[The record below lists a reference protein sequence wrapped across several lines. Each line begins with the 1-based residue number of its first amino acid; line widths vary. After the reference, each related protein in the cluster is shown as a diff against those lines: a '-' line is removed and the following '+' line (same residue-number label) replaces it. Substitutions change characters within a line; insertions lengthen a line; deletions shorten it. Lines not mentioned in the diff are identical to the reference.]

1 MFLLKNQ
8 RECVIFVYFTGEY
21 GYNVYIC
28 ARRCIL
34 VYSADGTDKFRR
46 KKKMKTTLISK
57 DNNEAKLKMEFT
69 AEEFDAATDK
79 VFQKNRKDFQI
90 PGFRK
95 GKAPRGI
102 IEKHY
107 GEGLFFE
114 DAINELFGTN
124 YPKALADNNLDVI
137 DNPKVDFGELGKG
150 KPLTM
155 DITVALSPV
164 VDVKEYK
171 GLKVDQVKET
181 VTDEEVDKEI
191 EALRKRNARNVVV
204 EREAK
209 DGDTVNFDYAG
220 FIGEEQFQGGT
231 AEKQDLKLGSGM
243 FIPGFEEQVV
253 GKKAGEDFDVNVTFP
268 DDYGA
273 KDLAGKDAV
282 FHCKIHEVREE
293 QLPEV
298 NDDFAADVSE
308 YDTLAEL
315 KEHTKEDLQK
325 TKDETHK
332 NDAQNALVDKLYKEN
347 EFDIPDVMVED
358 EITSSVNELDQQLKY
373 QGMSIDM
380 YLKYLGKDMDALRSE
395 MKEDAHEKVAKRI
408 LLKSIAD
415 TENIE
420 VSDDELQAELQRLA
434 DQYQMDVNK
443 VKENIGESNMGMVK
457 NDIKLKKAMELV
469 YDNAKVKLVDPPK
482 AEEKKESEAKED
494 KKEKKPAKKTTK
506 KTTKKAKAEE
516 KKEEPAEEKAEEP
529 AKEAE
534 KEDAPKRRGGK
545 GAGTR

>member
-1 MFLLKNQ
+1 M
-8 RECVIFVYFTGEY
+8 
-21 GYNVYIC
+21 YIS
-28 ARRCIL
+28 ALADAFL
-34 VYSADGTDKFRR
+34 VYSADGTDIFRR

-209 DGDTVNFDYAG
+209 GGDTVNFDYAG

-415 TENIE
+415 AENIE

-482 AEEKKESEAKED
+482 AEEKKESEAKEE
-494 KKEKKPAKKTTK
+494 KKEKKPAKKTAK

-529 AKEAE
+529 AKEAA

>member
-1 MFLLKNQ
+1 
-8 RECVIFVYFTGEY
+8 
-21 GYNVYIC
+21 
-28 ARRCIL
+28 
-34 VYSADGTDKFRR
+34 
-46 KKKMKTTLISK
+46 
-57 DNNEAKLKMEFT
+57 
-69 AEEFDAATDK
+69 
-79 VFQKNRKDFQI
+79 
-90 PGFRK
+90 
-95 GKAPRGI
+95 
-102 IEKHY
+102 
-107 GEGLFFE
+107 
-114 DAINELFGTN
+114 
-124 YPKALADNNLDVI
+124 
-137 DNPKVDFGELGKG
+137 
-150 KPLTM
+150 
-155 DITVALSPV
+155 
-164 VDVKEYK
+164 
-171 GLKVDQVKET
+171 
-181 VTDEEVDKEI
+181 
-191 EALRKRNARNVVV
+191 
-204 EREAK
+204 
-209 DGDTVNFDYAG
+209 
-220 FIGEEQFQGGT
+220 
-231 AEKQDLKLGSGM
+231 
-243 FIPGFEEQVV
+243 
-253 GKKAGEDFDVNVTFP
+253 
-268 DDYGA
+268 
-273 KDLAGKDAV
+273 
-282 FHCKIHEVREE
+282 
-293 QLPEV
+293 
-298 NDDFAADVSE
+298 
-308 YDTLAEL
+308 
-315 KEHTKEDLQK
+315 
-325 TKDETHK
+325 
-332 NDAQNALVDKLYKEN
+332 
-347 EFDIPDVMVED
+347 MVED

>member
-1 MFLLKNQ
+1 
-8 RECVIFVYFTGEY
+8 
-21 GYNVYIC
+21 
-28 ARRCIL
+28 
-34 VYSADGTDKFRR
+34 
-46 KKKMKTTLISK
+46 
-57 DNNEAKLKMEFT
+57 
-69 AEEFDAATDK
+69 
-79 VFQKNRKDFQI
+79 
-90 PGFRK
+90 
-95 GKAPRGI
+95 
-102 IEKHY
+102 
-107 GEGLFFE
+107 
-114 DAINELFGTN
+114 
-124 YPKALADNNLDVI
+124 
-137 DNPKVDFGELGKG
+137 
-150 KPLTM
+150 
-155 DITVALSPV
+155 
-164 VDVKEYK
+164 
-171 GLKVDQVKET
+171 
-181 VTDEEVDKEI
+181 
-191 EALRKRNARNVVV
+191 
-204 EREAK
+204 
-209 DGDTVNFDYAG
+209 
-220 FIGEEQFQGGT
+220 
-231 AEKQDLKLGSGM
+231 
-243 FIPGFEEQVV
+243 V

-415 TENIE
+415 AENIE

-482 AEEKKESEAKED
+482 ADDKKEEKEAKED

-516 KKEEPAEEKAEEP
+516 KKEESAEEKAEEP

-534 KEDAPKRRGGK
+534 KEAPKRKGGK

>member
-1 MFLLKNQ
+1 
-8 RECVIFVYFTGEY
+8 
-21 GYNVYIC
+21 
-28 ARRCIL
+28 
-34 VYSADGTDKFRR
+34 
-46 KKKMKTTLISK
+46 MKTTLISK

-102 IEKHY
+102 IEQHY

-482 AEEKKESEAKED
+482 AEEKKESEAKEE
-494 KKEKKPAKKTTK
+494 KKEKKPAKKTAK

-534 KEDAPKRRGGK
+534 KADAPKRRGGK

>member
-1 MFLLKNQ
+1 MLKNQ
-8 RECVIFVYFTGEY
+8 RECVIFVYFTDEY

-69 AEEFDAATDK
+69 AEEFDDATDK

-253 GKKAGEDFDVNVTFP
+253 GKKAGEVFDVNVTFP

-443 VKENIGESNMGMVK
+443 VRENIGESNMGMVK

-482 AEEKKESEAKED
+482 AEEKKESEAKEE

>member
-1 MFLLKNQ
+1 
-8 RECVIFVYFTGEY
+8 
-21 GYNVYIC
+21 
-28 ARRCIL
+28 
-34 VYSADGTDKFRR
+34 
-46 KKKMKTTLISK
+46 MKTTLISK

-494 KKEKKPAKKTTK
+494 KKEKK
-506 KTTKKAKAEE
+506 
-516 KKEEPAEEKAEEP
+516 EEPAEEKAEEP

>member
-1 MFLLKNQ
+1 
-8 RECVIFVYFTGEY
+8 
-21 GYNVYIC
+21 
-28 ARRCIL
+28 
-34 VYSADGTDKFRR
+34 
-46 KKKMKTTLISK
+46 MKTTLISK

-69 AEEFDAATDK
+69 AEEFDDATDK

-253 GKKAGEDFDVNVTFP
+253 GKKAGEVFDVNVTFP

-443 VKENIGESNMGMVK
+443 VRENIGESNMGMVK

-482 AEEKKESEAKED
+482 AEEKKESEAKEE

>member
-1 MFLLKNQ
+1 
-8 RECVIFVYFTGEY
+8 
-21 GYNVYIC
+21 
-28 ARRCIL
+28 
-34 VYSADGTDKFRR
+34 
-46 KKKMKTTLISK
+46 MKTTLISK
-57 DNNEAKLKMEFT
+57 ENNEAKLKMEFT

-79 VFQKNRKDFQI
+79 VFRKNRKDFQI

-114 DAINELFGTN
+114 DAINELFGLN
-124 YPKALADNNLDVI
+124 YGKALDEYDLDVI
-137 DNPKVDFGELGKG
+137 DNPKVDFGEIGKG

-164 VDVKEYK
+164 VEIKKYK
-171 GLKVDQVKET
+171 GLGVDQVKET

-191 EALRKRNARNVVV
+191 EQLRKRNARNVVV

-220 FIGEEQFQGGT
+220 FIGDEQFEGGT

-243 FIPGFEEQVV
+243 FIPGFEDQIV
-253 GKKAGEDFDVNVTFP
+253 GKKAEEEFDVNVTFP
-268 DDYGA
+268 EDYGA

-282 FHCKIHEVREE
+282 FHCKLHEVREE

-298 NDDFAADVSE
+298 DDDFAGDVSE

-315 KEHTKEDLQK
+315 KNHTKEDLQK
-325 TKDETHK
+325 TKDDMHK
-332 NDAQNALVDKLYKEN
+332 NDAQNDLVDKLYKEN
-347 EFDIPDVMVED
+347 EFDIPDVMVEE
-358 EITSSVNELDQQLKY
+358 EITNSVNELDQQLKY

-380 YLKYLGKDMDALRSE
+380 YLKYLGKDMNALRSE

-408 LLKSIAD
+408 ILKSIAD
-415 TENIE
+415 KENIE

-434 DQYQMDVNK
+434 DQYQMDVEK
-443 VKENIGESNMGMVK
+443 VKENIGEANMGIVK
-457 NDIKLKKAMELV
+457 GDVRLKKAMEFV

-482 AEEKKESEAKED
+482 ADEKEEAKE
-494 KKEKKPAKKTTK
+494 EKKPAKKAK
-506 KTTKKAKAEE
+506 KTTAKKEEKAEKKEEKPAKKAAKKAEAKAEE
-516 KKEEPAEEKAEEP
+516 APAEE
-529 AKEAE
+529 AKEEAPA
-534 KEDAPKRRGGK
+534 EDAPKRRGGK

>member
-1 MFLLKNQ
+1 
-8 RECVIFVYFTGEY
+8 
-21 GYNVYIC
+21 
-28 ARRCIL
+28 
-34 VYSADGTDKFRR
+34 
-46 KKKMKTTLISK
+46 MKTTLISK
-57 DNNEAKLKMEFT
+57 ENNEAKLKMEFT

-79 VFQKNRKDFQI
+79 VFRKNRKDFQI

-124 YPKALADNNLDVI
+124 YSKALRENDLDVI
-137 DNPKVDFGELGKG
+137 DNPKVDFGEIGKG

-164 VDVKEYK
+164 LDIKDYK
-171 GLKVDQVKET
+171 GLKIDQVKED

-191 EALRKRNARNVVV
+191 ESLRKRNARNVVV

-243 FIPGFEEQVV
+243 FIPGFEEQIV
-253 GKKAGEDFDVNVTFP
+253 GKKAGEEFDVNVTFP
-268 DDYGA
+268 EDYGA
-273 KDLAGKDAV
+273 ADLAGKDAV
-282 FHCKIHEVREE
+282 FHCKLHEVREE
-293 QLPEV
+293 QLPEI
-298 NDDFAADVSE
+298 NDDFAGDVSE
-308 YDTLAEL
+308 YDTLDEL
-315 KEHTKEDLQK
+315 KAHTREDLQK
-325 TKDETHK
+325 TKDDTHK
-332 NDAQNALVDKLYKEN
+332 QAAQDDLIDKLYKEN

-395 MKEDAHEKVAKRI
+395 MKEDAHVKVAKRI
-408 LLKSIAD
+408 ILKSIAD
-415 TENIE
+415 AEKIE
-420 VSDDELQAELQRLA
+420 VSDDDLKEELQRLA
-434 DQYQMDVNK
+434 DQYQMALDK
-443 VKENIGESNMGMVK
+443 VKENIGEANMGLVK

-469 YDNAKVKLVDPPK
+469 YDNAKIKFVAP
-482 AEEKKESEAKED
+482 KKEEEKED
-494 KKEKKPAKKTTK
+494 KAEEKKPAKKTAK
-506 KTTKKAKAEE
+506 KTTKKSKAEE
-516 KKEEPAEEKAEEP
+516 KKEEAPKEAEPKEAPAEEE
-529 AKEAE
+529 AKD
-534 KEDAPKRRGGK
+534 DAPKRRGGK

>member
-1 MFLLKNQ
+1 
-8 RECVIFVYFTGEY
+8 
-21 GYNVYIC
+21 
-28 ARRCIL
+28 
-34 VYSADGTDKFRR
+34 
-46 KKKMKTTLISK
+46 MKTTLISK

-482 AEEKKESEAKED
+482 AEEKKESEAKEE

>member
-209 DGDTVNFDYAG
+209 GGDTVNFDYAG

-415 TENIE
+415 AENIE

-482 AEEKKESEAKED
+482 AEEKKESEAKEE
-494 KKEKKPAKKTTK
+494 KKEKKPAKKTAK

>member
-1 MFLLKNQ
+1 
-8 RECVIFVYFTGEY
+8 
-21 GYNVYIC
+21 
-28 ARRCIL
+28 
-34 VYSADGTDKFRR
+34 
-46 KKKMKTTLISK
+46 MKTTLISK
-57 DNNEAKLKMEFT
+57 ENNEAKLKMEFT
-69 AEEFDAATDK
+69 ADEFDAATDK
-79 VFQKNRKDFQI
+79 VYRKNRKDFQI

-114 DAINELFGTN
+114 DAINELFGEN
-124 YPKALADNNLDVI
+124 YSKALGEYDLDVI

-164 VDVKEYK
+164 VEVKNYK
-171 GLKVDQVKET
+171 GIKIDQVKEE
-181 VTDEEVDKEI
+181 VTEEEVDKEI
-191 EALRKRNARNVVV
+191 ESLRKRNARSIVV

-243 FIPGFEEQVV
+243 FIPGFEDQII
-253 GKKAGEDFDVNVTFP
+253 GKKAGDEFDVNVTFP
-268 DDYGA
+268 DDYG
-273 KDLAGKDAV
+273 KSDLAGKDAV
-282 FHCKIHEVREE
+282 FHCKLHEVREE

-298 NDDFAADVSE
+298 NDDFAGDVSE
-308 YDTLAEL
+308 YDTLDEL
-315 KEHTKEDLQK
+315 KAHTKEDLQK

-332 NDAQNALVDKLYKEN
+332 TDAQNDLVDKLYKEN
-347 EFDIPDVMVED
+347 EFDIPDVMVEE
-358 EITSSVNELDQQLKY
+358 EITAGVNELDQQLKY

-408 LLKSIAD
+408 ILKSIAD
-415 TENIE
+415 AEKIE

-434 DQYQMDVNK
+434 DQYQLDVAR
-443 VKENIGESNMGMVK
+443 VRENIGESNMGMVK
-457 NDIKLKKAMELV
+457 NDIKLRKAMELV
-469 YDNAKVKLVDPPK
+469 YDNAKVKLVTPK
-482 AEEKKESEAKED
+482 KEEKKD
-494 KKEKKPAKKTTK
+494 KAEEKKPAKKTA
-506 KTTKKAKAEE
+506 KKAAKAA
-516 KKEEPAEEKAEEP
+516 KKAEEP
-529 AKEAE
+529 APE
-534 KEDAPKRRGGK
+534 KEEAPAEESPKEEAPKRRGGK